1 MLIRRAAAVIVTQ
14 WYKPSFVKY
23 FAWMCWI
30 MHIYLVV
37 ILIVNNFGIA
47 RIARI
52 ARIDAKSN
60 TPVFINT
67 NRSNKH
73 LEIVEFRILT
83 SC

>member
-30 MHIYLVV
+30 VHIYLVV
-37 ILIVNNFGIA
+37 ILIVNNSG
-47 RIARI
+47 I

-60 TPVFINT
+60 TLVSINT

-73 LEIVEFRILT
+73 LEIVGFRILT

>member
-30 MHIYLVV
+30 VHIYLVV

-52 ARIDAKSN
+52 DAKSN
-60 TPVFINT
+60 TPVSINT

-73 LEIVEFRILT
+73 LEIVGFRILT

>member
-30 MHIYLVV
+30 VHIYLVV
-37 ILIVNNFGIA
+37 ILIVNNSG
-47 RIARI
+47 I

-60 TPVFINT
+60 TLVSINT

>member
-47 RIARI
+47 RI
-52 ARIDAKSN
+52 DAKSN

>member
-37 ILIVNNFGIA
+37 ILIVNNSG
-47 RIARI
+47 I

-60 TPVFINT
+60 TLVSINT